1 MTSVVVSHDVRRLAE
16 MCDRIVWLD
25 HGRVLE
31 TGESARVVAN
41 YLASSAG

>member
-25 HGRVLE
+25 HGRVVE
-31 TGESARVVAN
+31 VGESVGIVQE